1 MHKLIKVGNQDISVK
16 EFKGQRVVTLK
27 DIDLVHER
35 AEGTARRNFNTNKE
49 HLIEGEDYF
58 VRNSYEAKEEFGAI
72 APNGLVLI
80 TEQGYL
86 MLVKSFTDDLAWKV
100 QRQLVKSYFNEVA
113 IKTSELPPEMQLFKS
128 IFDQQAKQYY
138 ELQKVKDDNQ
148 KLEQKVD
155 SIRDIV
161 SLDTTSWR
169 DDTRDI
175 ISKIANSKGGGLA
188 FQEARAESYEL
199 LEKRM
204 GVNLKQRLTN
214 KRRRMAEEGVCKS
227 KRDKLSY
234 VDIIA
239 EDKKLIEGYTAI
251 VKEMAIKYGVA

>member
-1 MHKLIKVGNQDISVK
+1 MHKLIKIENQEISVK

-100 QRQLVKSYFNEVA
+100 QRQLVKTYFNEAA

-138 ELQKVKDDNQ
+138 ELQKVKDNNQ

-175 ISKIANSKGGGLA
+175 ISKIANSQGGGQA
-188 FQEARAESYEL
+188 FQEVRAESYEL

-251 VKEMAIKYGVA
+251 IKEMAIKYGVA